1 MSFSPSLED
10 TRRALRLANFDA
22 ETAQRLMAPRPRAF
36 RRPPTHAGKARLGS
50 VLLLLFPSRDDVGGL
65 SLVLTKRTD
74 MVAEHKGQVSLP
86 GGASEPGE
94 RLEETALREAY
105 EELYVQPSA
114 VNVVGHLTP
123 LYILPSDFEVRPVV
137 GHTPARP
144 HFKANP
150 QEVAEVLEMP
160 LSTLLDE
167 SIKVV
172 ERWAIR
178 GIEMDVPFYRFNGH
192 AIWGATAMMLSEF
205 EQRLKQ
211 VT

>member
-1 MSFSPSLED
+1 M
-10 TRRALRLANFDA
+10 
-22 ETAQRLMAPRPRAF
+22 
-36 RRPPTHAGKARLGS
+36 GS